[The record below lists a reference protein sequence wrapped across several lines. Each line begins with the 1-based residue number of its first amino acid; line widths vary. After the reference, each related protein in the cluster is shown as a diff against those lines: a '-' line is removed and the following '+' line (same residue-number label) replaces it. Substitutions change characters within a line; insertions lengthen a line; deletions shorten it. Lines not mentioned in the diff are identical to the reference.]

1 MVDAVRATNGRHR
14 MKTKITLKALEK
26 RIGRRLSKDNQ
37 SLHKTRVRRKTIES
51 LGPYYIVNDISN
63 SVAAHGI
70 NADRLVEIGKEID
83 ALAAWEEVEI

>member
-1 MVDAVRATNGRHR
+1 

-26 RIGRRLSKDNQ
+26 RIGRRLSKNNQ
-37 SLHKTRVRRKTIES
+37 SLHKAKVRRKTIES

-70 NADRLVEIGKEID
+70 NAERLVEIGKEID

>member
-1 MVDAVRATNGRHR
+1 